1 MPLSSIAGVFSRYFI
16 VGFFLPGFFAV
27 FASAWLNPGHWLRPE
42 TASQVAIV
50 GGIALLVGLLLVGT
64 RNAIHAV
71 YSGYRAK
78 LVFAT
83 ARSDAELRGRA
94 QDEFAG
100 IVSRPLRFFQRR
112 RVEKLQREATD
123 ATDAERRAKAAR
135 LLWSRYGYGRQIRP
149 TRLGN
154 RARVFED
161 YLLDRYGLTRS
172 CWTRIQGR
180 LDDREQEL
188 LVEQDTDQR
197 FFLNTSIGAIGVGAF
212 LASTWAWEAAHGVTH
227 SSEVAGAAASVAVAL
242 FISWL
247 AYCAAIGPAES
258 MSTLTCASVDTHV
271 RELYERFGIDAPRTR
286 TDECE
291 AGKAIAAF
299 IDAGTPIPD
308 AMRERDGDTSSGG
321 NGAPVSHASRIALP
335 VVMFAAAVGFAAGS
349 RLRRG

>member
-1 MPLSSIAGVFSRYFI
+1 LSGCSS
-16 VGFFLPGFFAV
+16 
-27 FASAWLNPGHWLRPE
+27 SALATPSTPS
-42 TASQVAIV
+42 TP
-50 GGIALLVGLLLVGT
+50 
-64 RNAIHAV
+64 
-71 YSGYRAK
+71 
-78 LVFAT
+78 AT
-83 ARSDAELRGRA
+83 ARSSSLPPPAQTPNYADARRTSSPASFRGRFVFSSGGA
-94 QDEFAG
+94 
-100 IVSRPLRFFQRR
+100 SRSSSERR
-112 RVEKLQREATD
+112 RTRLTPK
-123 ATDAERRAKAAR
+123 RRAKAAR
-135 LLWSRYGYGRQIRP
+135 LLSSRYGYGRQIRP

-154 RARVFED
+154 RARVFEG

-172 CWTRIQGR
+172 CWTRIQDR

-227 SSEVAGAAASVAVAL
+227 SSEVAGAAAPVAVAL